1 MEKIFFQRITNCQY
15 SLDFKQ
21 FSLIRAHV
29 REKNDIAK
37 IVDFDIICHDFVDTF
52 FRIFIEIL
60 IIQSDFVGFAMVFD
74 GLDLRAERELDK
86 KSGHFLYL
94 LVLKRSFLSFSV
106 VQSVANRSRFSIK
119 VRENYQN
126 PGLEACTAPV
136 ID

>member
-1 MEKIFFQRITNCQY
+1 M
-15 SLDFKQ
+15 
-21 FSLIRAHV
+21 
-29 REKNDIAK
+29 
-37 IVDFDIICHDFVDTF
+37 DTF

-106 VQSVANRSRFSIK
+106 V
-119 VRENYQN
+119 
-126 PGLEACTAPV
+126 
-136 ID
+136 